1 MSNND
6 WVQEG
11 TPRDEEWTAEQDEYG
26 VPVEPAEW
34 DDYASEQTVPVP
46 PAPVQPAA
54 EVEQGEPPVTGEDGD
69 GEAVEPAQEEPPA
82 AEANQQPDEEWQ
94 AEVPASQDISAGEG
108 ADQRVDDE
116 WAADE
121 AVADSQG
128 HQVVD
133 DRGAD
138 EEPVVEEGV
147 AEESVVEDEPVVED
161 EAAAEEPVAEEA
173 FADGPVVE
181 DEPVVEEPTV
191 EEAPVIEEA
200 PAPVGAFGRPAD
212 REPLSEDDAESTR
225 AMPMLAGGAA
235 GAAGTASAAPGAAAV
250 AGAATLAGLY
260 RADRDR
266 AEETR
271 VIDGAQ
277 RQTYDDE
284 LAEEERQAHQLRADK
299 EARNQRLGLVQ
310 TSDANAVR
318 DPSPVRRRGVGH
330 FGSFGLFVLRLVT
343 AAIIGVVGY
352 QVLSDIDA
360 TAEFLGATLLPEPR
374 LVAWIVGFGL
384 AVLAVLLVIGLAV
397 RVAGLL
403 LAVVAVGSL
412 VFIRWGQFSPFVA
425 GMEGFLGDHDLL
437 LAAVGILFFS
447 LGGGRWGIDGAFV
460 KARETAREAKH

>member
-46 PAPVQPAA
+46 PAPIQPAA
-54 EVEQGEPPVTGEDGD
+54 EVEP
-69 GEAVEPAQEEPPA
+69 VEPTQEEPMA
-82 AEANQQPDEEWQ
+82 VEADQQPDEEWQ
-94 AEVPASQDISAGEG
+94 AEEPASADVSGAEG
-108 ADQRVDDE
+108 SRQGVEDD
-116 WAADE
+116 WVADE
-121 AVADSQG
+121 AGADSPEQQMADGTVADEEPIVEDEASI
-128 HQVVD
+128 
-133 DRGAD
+133 
-138 EEPVVEEGV
+138 EEPVVEER
-147 AEESVVEDEPVVED
+147 
-161 EAAAEEPVAEEA
+161 
-173 FADGPVVE
+173 VVE
-181 DEPVVEEPTV
+181 DEPVVEERVVEDEPIV
-191 EEAPVIEEA
+191 EEAMAEDEPVADEEPVIET
-200 PAPVGAFGRPAD
+200 PAAVGSFGRPVD
-212 REPLSEDDAESTR
+212 RDPLSEDDSESTR
-225 AMPMLAGGAA
+225 AMPVLA
-235 GAAGTASAAPGAAAV
+235 AAGTAGATGTAGAASGAAPAV

-266 AEETR
+266 ADETR
-271 VIDGAQ
+271 VIDGSQ
-277 RQTYDDE
+277 RQSYDDE

-318 DPSPVRRRGVGH
+318 DPRPLRRPGVGH

-360 TAEFLGATLLPEPR
+360 TAEFLGATLIPEPR
-374 LVAWIVGFGL
+374 LVAWIIGFGL

>member
-1 MSNND
+1 
-6 WVQEG
+6 
-11 TPRDEEWTAEQDEYG
+11 
-26 VPVEPAEW
+26 
-34 DDYASEQTVPVP
+34 
-46 PAPVQPAA
+46 
-54 EVEQGEPPVTGEDGD
+54 
-69 GEAVEPAQEEPPA
+69 
-82 AEANQQPDEEWQ
+82 
-94 AEVPASQDISAGEG
+94 
-108 ADQRVDDE
+108 
-116 WAADE
+116 
-121 AVADSQG
+121 
-128 HQVVD
+128 
-133 DRGAD
+133 
-138 EEPVVEEGV
+138 
-147 AEESVVEDEPVVED
+147 
-161 EAAAEEPVAEEA
+161 
-173 FADGPVVE
+173 
-181 DEPVVEEPTV
+181 
-191 EEAPVIEEA
+191 
-200 PAPVGAFGRPAD
+200 
-212 REPLSEDDAESTR
+212 
-225 AMPMLAGGAA
+225 MLAGGAA

-425 GMEGFLGDHDLL
+425 IAPAERSAATTEPMTKGFWSLRKSKLG
-437 LAAVGILFFS
+437 FCSS
-447 LGGGRWGIDGAFV
+447 LTESLRSRWPRPSPSTRRRGRRGG
-460 KARETAREAKH
+460 ARRRRR